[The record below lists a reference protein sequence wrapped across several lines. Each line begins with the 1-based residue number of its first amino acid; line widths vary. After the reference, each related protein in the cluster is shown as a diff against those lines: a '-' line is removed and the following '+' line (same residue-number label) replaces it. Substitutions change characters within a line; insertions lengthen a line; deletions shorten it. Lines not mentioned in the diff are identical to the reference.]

1 MSGCRDIIAGAER
14 DTYGFPDGML
24 FHLVRVLCGL
34 SRGGFNGMALGYLL
48 QASGVSSSRR
58 ALLPGGRKIELHLKS
73 TPGEVLGSDGPA
85 I

>member
-1 MSGCRDIIAGAER
+1 MKFRPGQAWSGLRHD
-14 DTYGFPDGML
+14 
-24 FHLVRVLCGL
+24 
-34 SRGGFNGMALGYLL
+34 GFNETEAGYLL

>member
-1 MSGCRDIIAGAER
+1 MVHLVSLLRDEHHVQGHDMSGCRDIIAEAER

-48 QASGVSSSRR
+48 QASGVNSITMSSAAER
-58 ALLPGGRKIELHLKS
+58 PE
-73 TPGEVLGSDGPA
+73 D
-85 I
+85 